1 MGQRVVHFEITAD
14 DPKRAAEFYKKVFGW
29 ELNDYGGPFTY
40 ILAATGDKPTPGI
53 DGAIMDRIE
62 SKQAVVNT
70 IDVANYED
78 GARAVEEAGG
88 KVTTPKTA
96 VPSVGWFSY
105 CTDTEGNLFGIMQ
118 ADAEAK

>member
-40 ILAATGDKPTPGI
+40 ILAATGDKATPGI

-105 CTDTEGNLFGIMQ
+105 YTDTEGNLFGIMQ

>member
-40 ILAATGDKPTPGI
+40 ILAGTGDKETPGI

-70 IDVANYED
+70 IDVPRYED
-78 GARAVEEAGG
+78 AAQAVIDAGG
-88 KVTTPKTA
+88 KVNGEKTA
-96 VPSVGWFSY
+96 VPNVGWFSY
-105 CTDTEGNLFGIMQ
+105 CTDTEGNVFGIME
-118 ADAEAK
+118 ADANAK

>member
-14 DPKRAAEFYKKVFGW
+14 DPKRAAEFYKTVFGW
-29 ELNDYGGPFTY
+29 ELTDYEGPFTY
-40 ILAATGDKPTPGI
+40 ILAATGDKQTPGI
-53 DGAIMDRIE
+53 DGAIMDRID

-70 IDVANYED
+70 LDVANYED
-78 GARAVEEAGG
+78 AAKAVEEAGG

-96 VPSVGWFSY
+96 VPTVGWFSY
-105 CTDTEGNLFGIMQ
+105 CTDTEGNVFGIMQ